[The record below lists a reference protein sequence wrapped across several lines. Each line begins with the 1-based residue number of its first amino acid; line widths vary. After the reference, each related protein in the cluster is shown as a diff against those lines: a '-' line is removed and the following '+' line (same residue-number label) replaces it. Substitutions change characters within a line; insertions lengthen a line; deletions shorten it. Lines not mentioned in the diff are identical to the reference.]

1 MRDRYVKQLEQL
13 RREMLNMGM
22 LCEKIIVN
30 TYQML
35 FSKEYGK
42 EAGEKILEMEE
53 EIDRQEREIEGI
65 CLRLLLLQQPVASDL
80 RFVSA
85 ALKMITDLERIGDQ
99 AADIAE
105 IIMTGKAVISV
116 EETDLTVMAQ
126 MAVNM
131 VNKSVEAYVDQNLGT
146 ARETI
151 SLDDEMDGLFLKV
164 RRQLAEKIAQGEPDG
179 EQALDLLMI
188 AKYYERIG
196 DHAVNV
202 AEWVEFAMT
211 GKHRRKAEL

>member
-22 LCEKIIVN
+22 LCEKTIVS

-35 FSKEYGK
+35 FAREHVK

-65 CLRLLLLQQPVASDL
+65 CLQLLLQQQPVASDL

-85 ALKMITDLERIGDQ
+85 SLKMITDLERIGDQ

-105 IIMTGKAVISV
+105 IIMTGKAVIST
-116 EETDLTVMAQ
+116 EETDLTMMAQ
-126 MAVNM
+126 TAVNM
-131 VNKSVEAYVDQNLGT
+131 VNKSIEAYIDQNLGI

-151 SLDDEMDGLFLKV
+151 GLDDEMDGLFLKV
-164 RRQLAEKIAQGEPDG
+164 RSQLTEKIAQGEPDG
-179 EQALDLLMI
+179 GQMLDLLMI

>member
-22 LCEKIIVN
+22 LCEKTIVS

-35 FSKEYGK
+35 FAREHVK

-65 CLRLLLLQQPVASDL
+65 CLQLLLQQQPVASDL

-85 ALKMITDLERIGDQ
+85 SLKMITDLERIGDQ

-105 IIMTGKAVISV
+105 IIMTGKAVIST
-116 EETDLTVMAQ
+116 EETDLTMMAQ
-126 MAVNM
+126 TAVNM
-131 VNKSVEAYVDQNLGT
+131 VNKGIEAYIDQNLGI

-151 SLDDEMDGLFLKV
+151 GLDDEMDGLFLKV
-164 RRQLAEKIAQGEPDG
+164 RSQLTEKIAQGEPDG
-179 EQALDLLMI
+179 GQMLDLLMI

>member
-1 MRDRYVKQLEQL
+1 MREFYVKQLEQL

-22 LCEKIIVN
+22 LCEKTIVS

-35 FSKEYGK
+35 FAKEYVK
-42 EAGEKILEMEE
+42 EAGEKVLEMEE

-65 CLRLLLLQQPVASDL
+65 CLRLLLQQQPVASDL

-105 IIMTGKAVISV
+105 IIMTGKEVISP
-116 EETDLTVMAQ
+116 EEINLTMMAQ
-126 MAVNM
+126 TAVNM
-131 VNKSVEAYVDQNLGT
+131 VNKSVEAYIDQNLGI
-146 ARETI
+146 AREAI
-151 SLDDEMDGLFLKV
+151 GLDDEMDGLFLKV
-164 RRQLAEKIAQGEPDG
+164 RSQLTEKIAQGEPDG
-179 EQALDLLMI
+179 GQMLDLLMI

-211 GKHRRKAEL
+211 GKHRRKAEP

>member
-1 MRDRYVKQLEQL
+1 MREFYVKQLEQL

-22 LCEKIIVN
+22 LCEKTIVS

-35 FSKEYGK
+35 FAKEYVK
-42 EAGEKILEMEE
+42 EAGEKVLEMEE

-65 CLRLLLLQQPVASDL
+65 CLRLLLQQQPVASDL

-105 IIMTGKAVISV
+105 IIMTGKEVISP
-116 EETDLTVMAQ
+116 EEINLTMMAQ
-126 MAVNM
+126 TAVNM
-131 VNKSVEAYVDQNLGT
+131 VNKSVEAYIDQNLGI
-146 ARETI
+146 AREAI
-151 SLDDEMDGLFLKV
+151 GLDDEMDGLFLKV
-164 RRQLAEKIAQGEPDG
+164 RSQLTEKIAQGEPDG
-179 EQALDLLMI
+179 GQMLDLLMI

>member
-22 LCEKIIVN
+22 LCEKTIVS

-35 FSKEYGK
+35 FAREHVK

-65 CLRLLLLQQPVASDL
+65 CLQLLLQQQPVASDL

-85 ALKMITDLERIGDQ
+85 SLKMITDLERIGDQ

-105 IIMTGKAVISV
+105 IIMTGKAVIST
-116 EETDLTVMAQ
+116 EETDLTMMAQ
-126 MAVNM
+126 TAVNM
-131 VNKSVEAYVDQNLGT
+131 VNKSVEAYIDQNLGI

-151 SLDDEMDGLFLKV
+151 GLDDEMDGLFLKV
-164 RRQLAEKIAQGEPDG
+164 RSQLTGKIAQGEPDG
-179 EQALDLLMI
+179 GQMLDLLMI

>member
-22 LCEKIIVN
+22 LCEKAIVS

-35 FSKEYGK
+35 FAKEHVK

-65 CLRLLLLQQPVASDL
+65 CLRLLLQQQPVASDL

-85 ALKMITDLERIGDQ
+85 SLKMITDLERIGDQ

-105 IIMTGKAVISV
+105 IIMTGREAASV
-116 EETDLTVMAQ
+116 EETDLTMMAQ
-126 MAVNM
+126 TAVNM
-131 VNKSVEAYVDQNLGT
+131 VNKSIEAYIDQSLGV

-151 SLDDEMDGLFLKV
+151 GIDDEMDGLFLKV
-164 RRQLAEKIAQGEPDG
+164 RSQLTEKIAQGEPDNW
-179 EQALDLLMI
+179 QALDLLMI

-211 GKHRRKAEL
+211 GKHRRKAEP

>member
-22 LCEKIIVN
+22 LCEKTIVS

-35 FSKEYGK
+35 FAKEHVK

-65 CLRLLLLQQPVASDL
+65 CLRLLLQQQPVASDL

-85 ALKMITDLERIGDQ
+85 SLKMITDLERIGDQ

-105 IIMTGKAVISV
+105 IIMTGKAVIST
-116 EETDLTVMAQ
+116 EETDLTMMAQ
-126 MAVNM
+126 TAVNM
-131 VNKSVEAYVDQNLGT
+131 VNKGIEAYIDQNLGI

-151 SLDDEMDGLFLKV
+151 GLDDEMDGLFLKV
-164 RRQLAEKIAQGEPDG
+164 RSQLTEKIAQGEPDG
-179 EQALDLLMI
+179 GQMLDLLMI